1 MDLKTACYC
10 TACKQGTFQALQDLI
25 AHVYYGEQERYTGI
39 YYTIEQFSYKQLT
52 NAAFSHVLGLLME
65 FHSEQDTAEV
75 MKAIEQGA
83 ALTNVLEIAFL
94 EIAPAIIDLFVAVF
108 LFRVKFNSLA
118 ALCVLI
124 ATPSFL
130 ALEVSASSWN
140 VYNRRQLTKVER
152 GEARVMHQAIQ
163 DGPCRDVYSTGL
175 MEACFPAAFVVL
187 ACLVANEIRKGR
199 ASPGDFVFLIQYG
212 AYLIWPIKYL
222 SKYYRWLVADLIDAE
237 RLLDLL
243 TTKPTVTDKPRAFDL
258 GPVQGYVEFENVFF
272 SYNNGEPA
280 LCGINISAAPGDTIA
295 LVGTTGAGKS
305 SLVKLLLRYY
315 DVTSGCIK
323 IDGQDIR
330 DATQCSLRDA
340 LGIVSQNPILFSA
353 PSMEDLRYAKL
364 DSPDEEIYRVCRA
377 AAIHDRSFSFPK
389 GYQTQDGEQGV
400 KLSRGEVQRLAIA
413 RAFLKDPSILVL
425 DEATSAVDTEAEAK
439 IQEALKGLIKDR
451 TTFVIAHRLSAV
463 VKADRILC

>member
-10 TACKQGTFQALQDLI
+10 TVCKQGTFQALQDLI

-52 NAAFSHVLGLLME
+52 NAAFSPVLVLLME

-83 ALTNVLEIAFL
+83 ALTNVLETAFV
-94 EIAPAIIDLFVAVF
+94 EIAPAIIDLFVAVSF
-108 LFRVKFNSLA
+108 LHVKFNSLA
-118 ALCVLI
+118 AL
-124 ATPSFL
+124 
-130 ALEVSASSWN
+130 
-140 VYNRRQLTKVER
+140 
-152 GEARVMHQAIQ
+152 
-163 DGPCRDVYSTGL
+163 
-175 MEACFPAAFVVL
+175 
-187 ACLVANEIRKGR
+187 
-199 ASPGDFVFLIQYG
+199 
-212 AYLIWPIKYL
+212 
-222 SKYYRWLVADLIDAE
+222 WLVVDLIDAE

-243 TTKPTVTDKPRAFDL
+243 TTKPTVTDKPGAFDL
-258 GPVQGYVEFENVFF
+258 GLVQGYVEFENVFF
-272 SYNNGEPA
+272 SYNNGKPA

-323 IDGQDIR
+323 IDGHDIR
-330 DATQCSLRDA
+330 DVTQSSLRDA
-340 LGIVSQNPILFSA
+340 LGIVSQNPVLFSA
-353 PSMEDLRYAKL
+353 SIMENLRYAKL
-364 DSPDEEIYRVCRA
+364 DASDEEIYRACRA
-377 AAIHDRSFSFPK
+377 AAIHDRIFSFPK
-389 GYQTQDGEQGV
+389 GYQTQVGEQGV

-439 IQEALKGLIKDR
+439 KKR
-451 TTFVIAHRLSAV
+451 
-463 VKADRILC
+463 

>member
-10 TACKQGTFQALQDLI
+10 TVCKQGTFQALQDLI

-52 NAAFSHVLGLLME
+52 NAAFSPVLVLLME

-83 ALTNVLEIAFL
+83 ALTNVLETAFV
-94 EIAPAIIDLFVAVF
+94 EIAPAIIDLFVAV
-108 LFRVKFNSLA
+108 
-118 ALCVLI
+118 
-124 ATPSFL
+124 SFL
-130 ALEVSASSWN
+130 H
-140 VYNRRQLTKVER
+140 LTKAER

-163 DGPCRDVYSTGL
+163 
-175 MEACFPAAFVVL
+175 
-187 ACLVANEIRKGR
+187 
-199 ASPGDFVFLIQYG
+199 ASLTVSSFNMF
-212 AYLIWPIKYL
+212 A
-222 SKYYRWLVADLIDAE
+222 
-237 RLLDLL
+237 LLDLL
-243 TTKPTVTDKPRAFDL
+243 TTKPTVTDKPGAFDL
-258 GPVQGYVEFENVFF
+258 GLVQGYVEFENVFF
-272 SYNNGEPA
+272 SYNNGKPA

-323 IDGQDIR
+323 IDGHDIR
-330 DATQCSLRDA
+330 DVTQSSLRDA
-340 LGIVSQNPILFSA
+340 LGIVSQNPVLFSA
-353 PSMEDLRYAKL
+353 SIMENLRYAKL
-364 DSPDEEIYRVCRA
+364 DASDEEIYRACRA
-377 AAIHDRSFSFPK
+377 AAIHDRIFSFPK
-389 GYQTQDGEQGV
+389 GYQTQVGEQGV

-439 IQEALKGLIKDR
+439 KKR
-451 TTFVIAHRLSAV
+451 
-463 VKADRILC
+463 

>member
-163 DGPCRDVYSTGL
+163 GSLTVSSFNMFTYEKYRFA
-175 MEACFPAAFVVL
+175 EAVDKHMTAKQ
-187 ACLVANEIRKGR
+187 RW
-199 ASPGDFVFLIQYG
+199 S
-212 AYLIWPIKYL
+212 L
-222 SKYYRWLVADLIDAE
+222 SRC
-237 RLLDLL
+237 LLDW
-243 TTKPTVTDKPRAFDL
+243 
-258 GPVQGYVEFENVFF
+258 
-272 SYNNGEPA
+272 
-280 LCGINISAAPGDTIA
+280 
-295 LVGTTGAGKS
+295 
-305 SLVKLLLRYY
+305 
-315 DVTSGCIK
+315 
-323 IDGQDIR
+323 IDGGVLPGCFCR
-330 DATQCSLRDA
+330 TC
-340 LGIVSQNPILFSA
+340 VSRRQ
-353 PSMEDLRYAKL
+353 
-364 DSPDEEIYRVCRA
+364 
-377 AAIHDRSFSFPK
+377 
-389 GYQTQDGEQGV
+389 
-400 KLSRGEVQRLAIA
+400 
-413 RAFLKDPSILVL
+413 
-425 DEATSAVDTEAEAK
+425 
-439 IQEALKGLIKDR
+439 
-451 TTFVIAHRLSAV
+451 
-463 VKADRILC
+463 